1 MLFDDRARQT
11 STSIANADP
20 AAKVPRQDGDP
31 RPGFD
36 AALRRQKVIE

>member
-1 MLFDDRARQT
+1 MLRTMGFPPDIHQHRERR
-11 STSIANADP
+11 SSG
-20 AAKVPRQDGDP
+20 KVPRQDGDP